1 MAAEPITS
9 LVDQEIAPGPDV
21 ASESALTDYVLR
33 HTGIAYHPVGTCRMG
48 MDGDGIDPDLRV
60 RGVDNLWSAAA
71 SIIPDLVSGNT
82 NAVCT
87 MIGEK
92 LGRALA
98 VNSH

>member
-9 LVDQEIAPGPDV
+9 LVDAEIAP
-21 ASESALTDYVLR
+21 R
-33 HTGIAYHPVGTCRMG
+33 
-48 MDGDGIDPDLRV
+48 PDLRV
-60 RGVDNLWSAAA
+60 RGVDNLWSADA

-82 NAVCT
+82 NALCT